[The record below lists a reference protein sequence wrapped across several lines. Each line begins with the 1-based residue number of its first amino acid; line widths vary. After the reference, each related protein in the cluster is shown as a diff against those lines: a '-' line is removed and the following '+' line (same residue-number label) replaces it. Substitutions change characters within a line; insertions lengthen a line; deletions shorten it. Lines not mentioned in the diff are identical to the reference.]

1 MTPTDT
7 DRLTSAVTGR
17 LAADAQR
24 VTQWLEAWFARQ
36 DAAADRLAEAMSHGV
51 LNGGKRLRASLVLSA
66 ARLATAHAS
75 ASDAKAQGQPK
86 GQPEAIAA
94 AVEMLHAYSLIHDD
108 LPAMDDAELRRGLPA
123 AHIAFDEATAILA
136 GDALQTAAFEILAS
150 ADTHPDAEIRCQLV
164 SCLAK
169 ASGLAGMAGGQMLD
183 LQAEKTRFSLDQ
195 TTQMQAMKTGALI
208 RAATVM
214 GGIAG
219 GASETMISAL
229 ADYADAIGLAFQLA
243 DDLLDY
249 QAESTELGKPAG
261 RDAEAGK
268 ASYVHFYGVEGTRE
282 KAEALVEEAA
292 KALAP
297 FAIEAE
303 PLLELAQFSINRT
316 H

>member
-17 LAADAQR
+17 LAADAR
-24 VTQWLEAWFARQ
+24 CVTQWLEAWFARQ

-51 LNGGKRLRASLVLSA
+51 LNGGKRLRASLVLSS
-66 ARLATAHAS
+66 ARLATAHEGT
-75 ASDAKAQGQPK
+75 SDAKAQ

-123 AHIAFDEATAILA
+123 THIAYDEATAILA

-150 ADTHPDAEIRCQLV
+150 ADTHPDAKIRCQLV
-164 SCLAK
+164 SCLAS

-183 LQAEKTRFSLDQ
+183 LQAEQTRFSLDQ

-282 KAEALVEEAA
+282 KAEALVEVAA

-297 FAIEAE
+297 FAQDAE
-303 PLLELAQFSINRT
+303 PLLDLAQFSINRT

>member
-75 ASDAKAQGQPK
+75 ASDTKAQGQPE

-150 ADTHPDAEIRCQLV
+150 ADTHPDAKIRCQLV
-164 SCLAK
+164 SCLAS

-183 LQAEKTRFSLDQ
+183 LQAEQTRFSLDQ

-282 KAEALVEEAA
+282 KAEALVEVAA

-303 PLLELAQFSINRT
+303 PLLDLAQFSINRT

>member
-17 LAADAQR
+17 LAADAR
-24 VTQWLEAWFARQ
+24 CVTQWLEAWFARQ

-51 LNGGKRLRASLVLSA
+51 LNGGKRLRASLVLSS
-66 ARLATAHAS
+66 ARLAAAHEG
-75 ASDAKAQGQPK
+75 ASDAKAQ

-108 LPAMDDAELRRGLPA
+108 LPAMDDAELRRGQPA
-123 AHIAFDEATAILA
+123 THIAYDEATAILA

-150 ADTHPDAEIRCQLV
+150 ADTHPDAKIRCQLV

-183 LQAEKTRFSLDQ
+183 LQAEQTRFSLDQ

-282 KAEALVEEAA
+282 KAEALVEVAA

-297 FAIEAE
+297 FAKDAE

>member
-17 LAADAQR
+17 LAADAGC

-36 DAAADRLAEAMSHGV
+36 DAAAERLAEAMSHGV
-51 LNGGKRLRASLVLSA
+51 LNGGKRLRASLVLSS
-66 ARLATAHAS
+66 ARLAAAHVS
-75 ASDAKAQGQPK
+75 PSDAKTQSQPK

-108 LPAMDDAELRRGLPA
+108 LPAMDDAELRRGQPA
-123 AHIAFDEATAILA
+123 THIAFDEATAILA

-150 ADTHPDAEIRCQLV
+150 ADTHPDAETRCQLV
-164 SCLAK
+164 SCLAG

-183 LQAEKTRFSLDQ
+183 LQAEQTRFSLDQ

-282 KAEALVEEAA
+282 KAEALVEVAA

-297 FAIEAE
+297 FAKDAE

>member
-1 MTPTDT
+1 MCIR
-7 DRLTSAVTGR
+7 DR
-17 LAADAQR
+17 
-24 VTQWLEAWFARQ
+24 
-36 DAAADRLAEAMSHGV
+36 
-51 LNGGKRLRASLVLSA
+51 
-66 ARLATAHAS
+66 
-75 ASDAKAQGQPK
+75 
-86 GQPEAIAA
+86 
-94 AVEMLHAYSLIHDD
+94 
-108 LPAMDDAELRRGLPA
+108 
-123 AHIAFDEATAILA
+123 
-136 GDALQTAAFEILAS
+136 
-150 ADTHPDAEIRCQLV
+150 V
-164 SCLAK
+164 SCLAG

-183 LQAEKTRFSLDQ
+183 LQAEQTRFSLDQ

-282 KAEALVEEAA
+282 KAEALVEVAA

-297 FAIEAE
+297 FAKDAE